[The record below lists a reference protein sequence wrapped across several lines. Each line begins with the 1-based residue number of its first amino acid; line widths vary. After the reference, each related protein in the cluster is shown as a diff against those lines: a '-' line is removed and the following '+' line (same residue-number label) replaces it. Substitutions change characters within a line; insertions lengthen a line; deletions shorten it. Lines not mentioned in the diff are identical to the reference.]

1 MDEGQ
6 FNIFMEGFTNA
17 MHALAGGHGHAHHPA
32 PKISLKILI
41 YKRKPKENVMVWL
54 LQVQNLFRAQGI
66 EENASKIYYA
76 ATELEGPS
84 LYWYLNKVQVTGDN
98 AAFDNWNEFM
108 VQLRAAFQPPN
119 YQQHL
124 RQ

>member
-1 MDEGQ
+1 MLWLEDM
-6 FNIFMEGFTNA
+6 ITYTI
-17 MHALAGGHGHAHHPA
+17 L
-32 PKISLKILI
+32 PKISLKISI
-41 YKRKPKENVMVWL
+41 YKEKLKENVMVWL

-76 ATELEGPS
+76 ATGLEGPS
-84 LYWYLNKVQVTGDN
+84 LYWYLNKVQVAGDN
-98 AAFDNWNEFM
+98 AAFNDWNEFM